1 MLKSDIFW
9 PIVAFRHRQKWVGS
23 YPSPLA
29 VLLAIPCN
37 SSTSS
42 RAFAKP
48 QLLYITTVSRK
59 DAPVDPIEIEDTD
72 DWLGCPTP
80 LETCRHQ
87 LRIYENEVE
96 ELTLQLRQAREKIF
110 KLVEMHAEAIGQRDE
125 AMANLRARSGESAA
139 LRKQLYDLDISAR
152 VHQREVE
159 RLRGIL
165 DGLVDPPKTS
175 EQTT

>member
-1 MLKSDIFW
+1 MN
-9 PIVAFRHRQKWVGS
+9 P
-23 YPSPLA
+23 Y
-29 VLLAIPCN
+29 
-37 SSTSS
+37 
-42 RAFAKP
+42 
-48 QLLYITTVSRK
+48 
-59 DAPVDPIEIEDTD
+59 EIEDTD
-72 DWLGCPTP
+72 DWLGSPTP

-152 VHQREVE
+152 THQREAE
-159 RLRGIL
+159 RLRETL
-165 DGLVDPPKTS
+165 NGLVDPTKTS
-175 EQTT
+175 EQST